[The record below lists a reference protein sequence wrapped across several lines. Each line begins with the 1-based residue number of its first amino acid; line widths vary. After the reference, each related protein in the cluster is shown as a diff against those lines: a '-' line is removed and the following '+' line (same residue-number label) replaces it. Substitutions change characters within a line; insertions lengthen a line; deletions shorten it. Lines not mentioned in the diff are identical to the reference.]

1 MSPLHK
7 FIPPLLKQYRMV
19 DGNALSR
26 QEHFNL
32 FTSLDFQN
40 FPSVRSLSF
49 LDSPAIKSSA
59 NLQTLQNLKILSP
72 SKLAQDLPR
81 NPKSSNLS
89 PSYVAAFLYG
99 GFLCGAFDFVHSTYE
114 ELESL
119 CGNHGRV
126 EEDVHVH
133 SSSSY
138 LLYFYG
144 LRTDVDCNKVSLL

>member
-19 DGNALSR
+19 DGNALS
-26 QEHFNL
+26 
-32 FTSLDFQN
+32 
-40 FPSVRSLSF
+40 V
-49 LDSPAIKSSA
+49 
-59 NLQTLQNLKILSP
+59 LQGN
-72 SKLAQDLPR
+72 D
-81 NPKSSNLS
+81 
-89 PSYVAAFLYG
+89 VAAFLYG

-119 CGNHGRV
+119 CGNHGRSVKGVRV

-144 LRTDVDCNKVSLL
+144 LRTDVDCNKLSLL